1 LPPCSPDLA
10 PIERCWSTLQS
21 SVRTAKARTREALDE
36 ASAQALAT
44 ITASD
49 ARGWVQHCGYA

>member
-1 LPPCSPDLA
+1 L
-10 PIERCWSTLQS
+10 
-21 SVRTAKARTREALDE
+21 RTAKARTREALDE

-49 ARGWVQHCGYA
+49 ARGWFQHCGYTLQ